1 MSPVWR
7 SWQRSWLI
15 AGTLVIALLVAIVL
29 VAGIWAA
36 TRDQPHTPTP
46 ETVSPASSATVSP
59 AAQSPDSGTA
69 TTESA
74 TAVSSPVDASLP
86 AVGSLPW
93 FLRLAPDRL
102 ANDSLPLP
110 FVASYADISGW
121 MAQQGIARP
130 SGLTDP
136 ALGRWE
142 RQVGALSLPTS
153 LATRGTEEIWQ
164 TTYGFDLTQVDQ
176 VLMVG
181 SAPDSVMIL
190 TGAFDPTALQNSWV
204 SSGYQAVKI
213 EGMTIWSLYPGDII
227 DLSSPASRPALGS
240 LNNVVLLEDGTL
252 VAAAKLSRLQS
263 VLKVLNGNQQS
274 LAANADI
281 QRLLSPIDEVEQL
294 VSAVIEKGE
303 LLETVV
309 PSGDAG
315 SGTDAPSPV
324 ADETKTP
331 VSASIDASASRMPKV
346 KLTLLGLRGAGEMG
360 SLATPASPVVATPR
374 PANGADRYEMV
385 MVLLFDDEDA
395 APVAERAMH
404 DRLARGH
411 STVTNVA
418 FSDRLASPHFQTS
431 SVQDWSVLV
440 LHAQLV
446 QGPADWVRIV
456 ETRDLEFAFWVRSP

>member
-1 MSPVWR
+1 MSPIWR
-7 SWQRSWLI
+7 SWRRSW
-15 AGTLVIALLVAIVL
+15 VILGAIVVALLVVLIVG
-29 VAGIWAA
+29 AGIWAT
-36 TRDQPHTPTP
+36 TRDQPHTPAL
-46 ETVSPASSATVSP
+46 ETVSPAASATVSSASQAP
-59 AAQSPDSGTA
+59 QSGTA
-69 TTESA
+69 TTASA

-130 SGLTDP
+130 SSLTDP

-164 TTYGFDLTQVDQ
+164 TTYGFNLTQVDQ

-190 TGAFDPTALQNSWV
+190 TGAFDPTALQNAWV

-274 LAANADI
+274 LAANTDI
-281 QRLLSPIDEVEQL
+281 QRLLSPIDEVEEL

-303 LLETVV
+303 LLETVGSIDDV
-309 PSGDAG
+309 G
-315 SGTDAPSPV
+315 SGTDASSPV
-324 ADETKTP
+324 ADETNTP
-331 VSASIDASASRMPKV
+331 VSASIDASATRMPEV
-346 KLTLLGLRGAGEMG
+346 RLILLGLRGTEEAGP
-360 SLATPASPVVATPR
+360 LATPASPVAATPR
-374 PANGADRYEMV
+374 PTNGADNYEMV
-385 MVLLFDDEDA
+385 MVFLFDEEDA
-395 APVAERAMH
+395 APVAERSIQ
-404 DRLARGH
+404 DRLAHGR
-411 STVTNVA
+411 STVTDAA
-418 FSDRLASPHFQTS
+418 FTNRLAGPHFQATA
-431 SVQDWSVLV
+431 VQDWSVLV